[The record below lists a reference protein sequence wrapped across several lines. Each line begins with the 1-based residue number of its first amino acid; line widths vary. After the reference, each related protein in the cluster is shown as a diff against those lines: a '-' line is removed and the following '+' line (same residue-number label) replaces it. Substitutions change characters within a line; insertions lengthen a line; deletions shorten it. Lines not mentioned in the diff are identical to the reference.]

1 MADGTLQSEI
11 PQRKVFLI
19 VDVNLKLQVTKSET
33 RFIVVLPF
41 TRITY
46 MYRLQ
51 IYLLLLAVRLYL
63 FNSKC
68 ICVLDLKASVS

>member
-19 VDVNLKLQVTKSET
+19 VDVNLKLQVTKSEI

-46 MYRLQ
+46 MYRIQ
-51 IYLLLLAVRLYL
+51 IYLLMLAGRVYL

-68 ICVLDLKASVS
+68 ICVLDIKASIS